1 MEPNKILHRP
11 FASNCVAALGTDAI
25 KLDTAA
31 AENIPQCS
39 AKIYT
44 AVAFPLSNA
53 FMQLAQ
59 VVMELGGNFSRYEH
73 VQESVTQKLLGCKYS
88 VKVPSHEL

>member
-25 KLDTAA
+25 KLD
-31 AENIPQCS
+31 
-39 AKIYT
+39 T